1 MNVSATNLAH
11 QGIQSGFKKL
21 AENTEQL
28 NPNSTTAQSP
38 VPDDKEDTVQKLS
51 AEAPTQSLE
60 EMLLSNNKTQTQIES
75 LAKVIKTEDKL
86 IGQLFEDW
94 A

>member
-1 MNVSATNLAH
+1 MNISATNLAH
-11 QGIQSGFKKL
+11 QGIQSGFNRL
-21 AENTEQL
+21 ADNTAHL
-28 NPNSTTAQSP
+28 NPNNNSNTPLPENT
-38 VPDDKEDTVQKLS
+38 KL
-51 AEAPTQSLE
+51 TQSSAPSLE
-60 EMLLSNNKTQTQIES
+60 TMLLDNNKTQTQIES

>member
-11 QGIQSGFKKL
+11 QGIQAGFKKL

-28 NPNSTTAQSP
+28 NPNSTSSQA
-38 VPDDKEDTVQKLS
+38 PDAKNQESSVQKVS
-51 AEAPTQSLE
+51 ADAPTQSLE
-60 EMLLSNNKTQTQIES
+60 EMLLSNNKTQTQIEG